1 MSLPT
6 RRLASHPD
14 LAQLKRQAKELLKD
28 FAAGDPSVVAEIA
41 AHYRGANGESF
52 ALSDA
57 QLVLARAYGFRS
69 WPALK
74 AFVDGVTVRRLV
86 DAIRAGDAATVRAMA
101 ARRPEIVNLDVA
113 ENDEH
118 QALHHAVLTRQPE
131 LVRLLMQLG
140 AEPRKGVYPHRQATT
155 ALTLATERGY
165 AELVAIIIEE
175 ERKRPKPPMAAVP
188 GEDGPAL
195 RAAVEENDES
205 AMIAALDAHPG
216 LVTAS
221 DPEGRTP
228 LHWAAARAWERVT
241 DWLLDHGAAVNAC
254 AKNDETPLDLVAR
267 DAELPSPDR
276 SRLST
281 RLAERLLGR
290 GATQTA
296 KWAVASGD
304 AAWLRARH
312 RERQLSGPNDL
323 VSHAVRWDR
332 EDMVRL
338 LLDEFGFDADESG
351 VVDGVDEVVPT
362 WGGPLRECAIGG
374 RVAIAEVLLEH
385 GANPNTNVYA
395 ASSALYEAQV
405 RGQVAMV
412 RLLEGHGA
420 RHTPVFVGEL
430 GLVEQA
436 TRLLDEDAAGRT
448 PAGFAAPGSTVAED
462 LLWGAMG
469 NASPAIVRLALERI
483 DWPPDDRRWYRFLEN
498 GMYSPART
506 ENFRLVLSRSHPD
519 MTGPWNA
526 TLLHQIAAARG
537 RLTADERIT
546 LATMV
551 LDAGARF
558 DLRDTLLLS
567 TPLGWACRWGRI
579 ELVRLFL
586 SRGADPI
593 EAAAEPWARPRAWA
607 EKLNRRNVMDEL
619 AGRGGLQSP

>member
-14 LAQLKRQAKELLKD
+14 LSQLKRQAKELLKD
-28 FAAGDPSVVAEIA
+28 FAAGDPAAAAEIA
-41 AHYRGANGESF
+41 RHYRGADPKSF

-86 DAIRAGDAATVRAMA
+86 EAIRAGDAATVRAMA

-113 ENDEH
+113 EGDEH
-118 QALHHAVLTRQPE
+118 QALHHAVLTRQPD
-131 LVRLLMQLG
+131 LARLLTQLG
-140 AEPRKGVYPHRQATT
+140 AEPRKGIYPHRQATT
-155 ALTLATERGY
+155 ALALATERGY
-165 AELVAIIIEE
+165 DELVAIILEE
-175 ERKRPKPPMAAVP
+175 ERRRPTSPMAAVP
-188 GEDGPAL
+188 AEDGPAL
-195 RAAVEENDES
+195 SAAVEEGDES
-205 AMIAALDAHPG
+205 AIIAALDAHPG

-221 DPEGRTP
+221 DPEGRSA
-228 LHWAAARAWERVT
+228 LHCAAERAWERVT
-241 DWLLDHGAAVNAC
+241 AWLLDHGAEVNAR
-254 AKNDETPLDLVAR
+254 AKNGQTPLDLVAR
-267 DAELPSPDR
+267 DVELSSPDR
-276 SRLST
+276 ARLST

-290 GATQTA
+290 GATQTVR
-296 KWAVASGD
+296 WAVASGD
-304 AAWLRARH
+304 AAWLRVRH
-312 RERQLSGPNDL
+312 REGQLSGQSDL
-323 VSHAVRWDR
+323 VSHAVRWGR

-338 LLDEFGFDADESG
+338 LLDEFEFDADESG
-351 VVDGVDEVVPT
+351 ILDGVDEVVPT

-374 RVAIAEVLLEH
+374 RMAIAEVLLAH

-405 RGQVAMV
+405 RGNAAMV
-412 RLLEGHGA
+412 RLLETHGA
-420 RHTPVFVGEL
+420 RHTPMFAGEL

-436 TRLLDEDAAGRT
+436 SHLLAEDAAGRT
-448 PAGFAAPGSTVAED
+448 PAGFVAPGSTVAED

-469 NASPAIVRLALERI
+469 NASPAIVRLALERV

-498 GMYSPART
+498 GTYSPARP

-526 TLLHQIAAARG
+526 TLLHQVSAARG
-537 RLTADERIT
+537 RLSAAERIT

-551 LDAGARF
+551 LDAGARL
-558 DLRDTLLLS
+558 DLRDTVLRS
-567 TPLGWACRWGRI
+567 TPLGWACRGGRI

-586 SRGADPI
+586 NRGADPI
-593 EAAAEPWARPRAWA
+593 EASAEPWARPRAWA
-607 EKLNRRNVMDEL
+607 EKMNRRDVMDEV
-619 AGRGGLQSP
+619 AG

>member
-6 RRLASHPD
+6 RTLASHPD

-28 FAAGDPSVVAEIA
+28 FAAGNAAAAAEVSR
-41 AHYRGANGESF
+41 HYRGAVANSF

-86 DAIRAGDAATVRAMA
+86 EAVCAGDAATVRAMA
-101 ARRPEIVNLDVA
+101 ARRPEIVNLDAA

-118 QALHHAVLTRQPE
+118 QALHHAVLTRQPD

-140 AEPRKGVYPHRQATT
+140 AEPRKGIYPHRQATT
-155 ALTLATERGY
+155 ALALATERGY
-165 AELVAIIIEE
+165 DELVAIILEE
-175 ERKRPKPPMAAVP
+175 ERRRSRLPMATIRA
-188 GEDGPAL
+188 EDGPAVG
-195 RAAVEENDES
+195 AAVEENDES
-205 AMIAALDAHPG
+205 AIIAAIDAHPG
-216 LVTAS
+216 LVTAA
-221 DPEGRTP
+221 DPEGRTA
-228 LHWAAARAWERVT
+228 LHWAAERGWERVT
-241 DWLLDHGAAVNAC
+241 AWLLDHGAAVNAR
-254 AKNDETPLDLVAR
+254 AKNGETPLDLVAR
-267 DAELPSPDR
+267 DVELSSSDL

-281 RLAERLLGR
+281 KIAERLLER
-290 GATQTA
+290 GATQTVR
-296 KWAVASGD
+296 WAVASGD
-304 AAWLRARH
+304 TAWLRARH
-312 RERQLSGPNDL
+312 REGQLSGPKDL
-323 VSHAVRWDR
+323 VSHAIRWGR
-332 EDMVRL
+332 EEVVRL
-338 LLDEFGFDADESG
+338 LLDELGFDADESG
-351 VVDGVDEVVPT
+351 VLDGVDEVVPT

-374 RVAIAEVLLEH
+374 RVAMAEILLER

-405 RGQVAMV
+405 RGNAAMV
-412 RLLEGHGA
+412 RLLEAHGA
-420 RHTPVFVGEL
+420 RHTPMFVGEL

-436 TRLLDEDAAGRT
+436 AHLLNEDAAGRT

-483 DWPPDDRRWYRFLEN
+483 DWSPDDRRWYRFLEN

-519 MTGPWNA
+519 ISGPWNA

-537 RLTADERIT
+537 RLTADERVT

-551 LDAGARF
+551 LDAGARL
-558 DLRDTLLLS
+558 DLRDAVLLS
-567 TPLGWACRWGRI
+567 TPLGWACRWGRVD
-579 ELVRLFL
+579 LVRLFL

-593 EAAAEPWARPRAWA
+593 EAAAEPWTRPRAWA
-607 EKLNRRNVMDEL
+607 EKMNRRDVMDAL
-619 AGRGGLQSP
+619 AGQGGLLFP

>member
-6 RRLASHPD
+6 RTLASHPD

-28 FAAGDPSVVAEIA
+28 FAAGNAAATAEIA
-41 AHYRGANGESF
+41 GHYRGADAKRF

-74 AFVDGVTVRRLV
+74 AFVDGVTVRRLIEAV
-86 DAIRAGDAATVRAMA
+86 SAGDVATVRAMA

-118 QALHHAVLTRQPE
+118 QALHHAVLTRQPD

-140 AEPRKGVYPHRQATT
+140 AEPRKGIYPHREATT
-155 ALTLATERGY
+155 ALALATERGY
-165 AELVAIIIEE
+165 AELVAIILEE
-175 ERKRPKPPMAAVP
+175 ERRRPRSPLAAVIDRDVSTLNSAF
-188 GEDGPAL
+188 EQ
-195 RAAVEENDES
+195 NDEPAIIS
-205 AMIAALDAHPG
+205 ALESHPG
-216 LVTAS
+216 VVNAS
-221 DPEGRTP
+221 DPRGRTA
-228 LHWAAARAWERVT
+228 LHWAAARAWELVT
-241 DWLLDHGAAVNAC
+241 IWLLDHGAPVNAR
-254 AKNDETPLDLVAR
+254 AKNGETPLDLVAC
-267 DAELPSPDR
+267 DVEPSSPDR

-281 RLAERLLGR
+281 RLAGLLFGR
-290 GATQTA
+290 GATPTV

-304 AAWLRARH
+304 AAWLRGRH
-312 RERQLSGPNDL
+312 REGGLTDANDL
-323 VSHAVRWDR
+323 VSHAVRSGR
-332 EDMVRL
+332 ESMLRL
-338 LLDEFGFDADESG
+338 VLELGFDPDESG
-351 VVDGVDEVVPT
+351 VLDGVDEIVPT
-362 WGGPLRECAIGG
+362 WGSPLRECAIGG
-374 RVAIAEVLLEH
+374 RVALAEILLAH

-405 RGQVAMV
+405 RGDAAMV
-412 RLLEGHGA
+412 SLLATHGA
-420 RHTPVFVGEL
+420 RHTPTFVADL
-430 GLVEQA
+430 DLVEQA
-436 TRLLDEDAAGRT
+436 EHLLKEDAAGRT

-483 DWPPDDRRWYRFLEN
+483 TWPPDDRRWYRFLEN
-498 GMYSPART
+498 GMYSPARPD
-506 ENFRLVLSRSHPD
+506 NFRLVLSRSNPD

-537 RLTADERIT
+537 GLSPDERLT

-551 LDAGARF
+551 LDAGARL
-558 DLRDTLLLS
+558 DLRDTVLRS

-586 SRGADPI
+586 HRGADPI
-593 EAAAEPWARPRAWA
+593 EAGAEPWARPRAWA
-607 EKLNRRNVMDEL
+607 EKMKRRNVIDAL
-619 AGRGGLQSP
+619 AG

>member
-6 RRLASHPD
+6 RTLVSHPD
-14 LAQLKRQAKELLKD
+14 LAQLKRQAKELLRD
-28 FAAGDPSVVAEIA
+28 FAAGDTAAAEEIA
-41 AHYRGANGESF
+41 AHYRGADAKNF

-57 QLVLARAYGFRS
+57 QLVLARAYGCRS

-86 DAIRAGDAATVRAMA
+86 EAVRDGDAATVRAMA
-101 ARRPEIVNLDVA
+101 ARRPEIVTLDVA

-118 QALHHAVLTRQPE
+118 QALHHAVLTRQPD

-140 AEPRKGVYPHRQATT
+140 AEPRKGIYPHRQATT
-155 ALTLATERGY
+155 ALALATERGY
-165 AELVAIIIEE
+165 DEIVAIILDE
-175 ERKRPKPPMAAVP
+175 ERKRSRQPMAAAI
-188 GEDGPAL
+188 EQDAPAL
-195 RAAVEENDES
+195 NAAFEQDDEAAIIS
-205 AMIAALDAHPG
+205 ALDAHPG
-216 LVTAS
+216 VIDAS
-221 DPEGRTP
+221 DPRGRTA
-228 LHWAAARAWERVT
+228 LHWAAARGWERVT
-241 DWLLDHGAAVNAC
+241 AWLLERGAAVNAR
-254 AKNDETPLDLVAR
+254 AKNGETPLDLVAQ
-267 DAELPSPDR
+267 DVDPSSPGQ

-281 RLAERLLGR
+281 RLAALLLGR
-290 GATQTA
+290 GATQTV

-304 AAWLRARH
+304 VAYVRARH
-312 RERQLSGPNDL
+312 REGRLTDVHEI
-323 VSHAVRWDR
+323 VSHAVRSGR
-332 EDMVRL
+332 EDMLRL
-338 LLDEFGFDADESG
+338 VLELGCDPDESG
-351 VVDGVDEVVPT
+351 VLDGVDDVVPT
-362 WGGPLRECAIGG
+362 WGGPLRECAMGG
-374 RVAIAEVLLEH
+374 RVELAEILLAH

-405 RGQVAMV
+405 RRDAAMV
-412 RLLEGHGA
+412 SLLEARGA
-420 RHTPVFVGEL
+420 RHTPTFVADL

-436 TRLLDEDAAGRT
+436 AHLLEEDAAGRT

-469 NASPAIVRLALERI
+469 NVSPAIVRLALERI

-498 GMYSPART
+498 GMYSPAHP

-537 RLTADERIT
+537 GLSADERLT

-551 LDAGARF
+551 LDAGARL
-558 DLRDTLLLS
+558 DVRDTVLLS

-586 SRGADPI
+586 NRGADPV
-593 EAAAEPWARPRAWA
+593 ESSAEPWARPRAWA
-607 EKLNRRNVMDEL
+607 EKMKRRDVLDAL
-619 AGRGGLQSP
+619 TG

>member
-1 MSLPT
+1 VSLPT
-6 RRLASHPD
+6 RPLASHPD

-28 FAAGDPSVVAEIA
+28 FAAGNAAAVTEIT
-41 AHYRGANGESF
+41 AHYRGADAKSF

-86 DAIRAGDAATVRAMA
+86 DAVCAGDAATVRAMV

-118 QALHHAVLTRQPE
+118 QALHHAVLTRQPD

-140 AEPRKGVYPHRQATT
+140 AEPRKGIYPHRQATT
-155 ALTLATERGY
+155 ALALATERGY
-165 AELVAIIIEE
+165 AEIVAIILEE
-175 ERKRPKPPMAAVP
+175 ERRRPKSPMAAVL
-188 GEDGPAL
+188 GQDVPAL
-195 RAAVEENDES
+195 NAAVEQNDEPAIIS
-205 AMIAALDAHPG
+205 ALDAHPG
-216 LVTAS
+216 LVSAS
-221 DPEGRTP
+221 DPTGRTA
-228 LHWAAARAWERVT
+228 LHWATARAWERVT
-241 DWLLDHGAAVNAC
+241 AWLLDHGAAVNAR
-254 AKNDETPLDLVAR
+254 AKNGETPLDLVAR
-267 DAELPSPDR
+267 DVEPSSPDR

-281 RLAERLLGR
+281 RLAELLLGR
-290 GATQTA
+290 GATQTV

-312 RERQLSGPNDL
+312 REGRLADANGI
-323 VSHAVRWDR
+323 VSHAVRSGR

-338 LLDEFGFDADESG
+338 LLELGFDPDESG
-351 VVDGVDEVVPT
+351 VLDGVDDVVPT

-374 RVAIAEVLLEH
+374 YVALAGILLAN

-405 RGQVAMV
+405 RGDTAMV
-412 RLLEGHGA
+412 SLLETHGA
-420 RHTPVFVGEL
+420 RHTPTFVADL

-436 TRLLDEDAAGRT
+436 AHLLEEDAAGRT

-469 NASPAIVRLALERI
+469 NTSPTIVRLALERI
-483 DWPPDDRRWYRFLEN
+483 AWPPEDRRWYRILEN
-498 GMYSPART
+498 GMYSPT
-506 ENFRLVLSRSHPD
+506 QPENFQLVLNRSDPD

-537 RLTADERIT
+537 GLSADERQT

-551 LDAGARF
+551 LDAGARL
-558 DLRDTLLLS
+558 DLRDTVLLS

-586 SRGADPI
+586 QRGADPI
-593 EAAAEPWARPRAWA
+593 EAGAEPWARPRAWA
-607 EKLNRRNVMDEL
+607 EKMKRRDVIDLL
-619 AGRGGLQSP
+619 AG